1 MKSLKQPREDKISAN
16 IIQIGEAPIKGGTIQ
31 AALKQYLEQRARLF
45 GLGAPILAST
55 EEPTYQ
61 DGWHNCRD
69 DFNIKPPPDEPVGI
83 SAADQACETMTV
95 FRVDTLRLS
104 SNPS

>member
-55 EEPTYQ
+55 EEPTNQ
-61 DGWHNCRD
+61 
-69 DFNIKPPPDEPVGI
+69 
-83 SAADQACETMTV
+83 
-95 FRVDTLRLS
+95 
-104 SNPS
+104 